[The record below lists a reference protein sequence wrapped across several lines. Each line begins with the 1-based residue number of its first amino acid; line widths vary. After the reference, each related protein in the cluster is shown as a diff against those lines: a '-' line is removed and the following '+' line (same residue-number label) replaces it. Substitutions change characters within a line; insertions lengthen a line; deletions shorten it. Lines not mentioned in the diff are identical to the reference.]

1 MDQFTEMFQIKNKLK
16 AINTIKMIRLLA
28 MILFVAH
35 FFSLVHIFMNTV
47 ERFNDIDMTWFN
59 KIGEDIG

>member
-1 MDQFTEMFQIKNKLK
+1 
-16 AINTIKMIRLLA
+16 MIRLLA

-47 ERFNDIDMTWFN
+47 ERFNDIDITWFN
-59 KIGEDIG
+59 KIGEEIGEDWK